1 MATVEFHSRYLDA
14 TEQFLNKHYTTMR
27 IGRGPR
33 AAPVSSRI
41 TRESFGTVTLDRV
54 DLAFDMVYDA
64 DPLGKIC
71 LCVVESGRIETTTPG
86 ETAYTF
92 GPGELG
98 IPTPPDLPYSGVVH
112 DARYTITMLEPTEIE
127 RLASTAAGSAP
138 VRLTGHRPVS
148 DAACHALIDTLT
160 HLREMATRYPDGVPP
175 LIAASAT
182 HYLAASVLTAFPN
195 TAVTADTTGDRHDA
209 HPGTVRR
216 ALSYMETHVRDDIAV
231 ADIAAAAFV
240 TVRALQLAFRRHLDT
255 TPMAYL
261 RRLRLHGAH
270 EQLVATTSGDRAT
283 VTAIAAEWGFAHPG
297 RFAAMYRRHYGRSPA
312 GVLAGDTGVVGHL
325 MPQPPPVRK
334 VDENHSFSGWD
345 GTFRAPGRG

>member
-240 TVRALQLAFRRHLDT
+240 TVRALQLAFRLRLGHHADGVSAAAAAARRSRTARRDHVRRSRHGHRDRRRMGVRASR
-255 TPMAYL
+255 PIRRDVPPPL
-261 RRLRLHGAH
+261 RAVARRSARLRH
-270 EQLVATTSGDRAT
+270 R
-283 VTAIAAEWGFAHPG
+283 
-297 RFAAMYRRHYGRSPA
+297 
-312 GVLAGDTGVVGHL
+312 VVGHL